1 MELYWVIF
9 GDEKFLSFLNRDLK
23 WIGIRDFDCYLLFV
37 N

>member
-9 GDEKFLSFLNRDLK
+9 GDEKIDWK